1 MTYPTH
7 KPHPD
12 DVGFIVGPRS
22 TSGTDSKS
30 APRPIM
36 SAINNAR
43 PTPPMTYED
52 AAVTSTSKS
61 TEIAAP
67 GTPSRTHLSR
77 KRTTRARGY
86 TARDASEANSDS
98 SASGSI
104 SSGNTSVFEPDGN
117 EIEVKDEVVSDSD
130 TDSDDS
136 AKPPRKRR
144 ATGAKPNGTRGG
156 AGRSATSGLS
166 GRGRARA
173 RASAGPAT
181 PQRPSH
187 PSTPGSGPGRNT
199 PYTAEEDWVLFCCLF
214 PMVTAPD
221 LDPAMALTGR
231 DKVVSSFCALDT
243 SCSWRSHELTLP
255 VVEEP
260 LRHHKK
266 AHPGG
271 GSRDLG
277 QLLTRT
283 GADNHARRHA
293 SMS

>member
-22 TSGTDSKS
+22 MSRTDSKS

-36 SAINNAR
+36 SAVNNVR
-43 PTPPMTYED
+43 PTPPMTSED
-52 AAVTSTSKS
+52 AAVASNSKS

-77 KRTTRARGY
+77 KRTTPARGY
-86 TARDASEANSDS
+86 TARDASESNSDI

-104 SSGNTSVFEPDGN
+104 TSGNVSAFEPDNN
-117 EIEVKDEVVSDSD
+117 EIEVKDEETSDSD
-130 TDSDDS
+130 ADSDDS
-136 AKPPRKRR
+136 KPPRKRR
-144 ATGAKPNGTRGG
+144 ATGANSNGSRGG

-173 RASAGPAT
+173 RAPAGPAT

-199 PYTAEEDWVLFCCLF
+199 PYTAEEDWALFCCLF

-221 LDPAMALTGR
+221 LGPAMDLTRR
-231 DKVVSSFCALDT
+231 DKVVSNFCALEVT
-243 SCSWRSHELTLP
+243 YTWRSHELTLP

-260 LRHHKK
+260 LRHHQK

-271 GSRDLG
+271 GSCDFG
-277 QLLTRT
+277 QLLIRA
-283 GADNHARRHA
+283 GANAYT
-293 SMS
+293 